1 MMLSGTSKR
10 VLIVFL
16 VWLTVSFGGL
26 WLFVFRDD
34 CMVNMACV
42 QKTIGATAVFM
53 IITAVSFLHHL
64 HQKNSRHLQQL
75 TTTIQQIIQGQPPTR
90 PPTSP
95 NSDLQPLTLAVN
107 QLAQTLPDQIRQL
120 TQREKQLAAVLN
132 FLTDGVLIIDKFGV
146 VQLMNPAAEKL
157 LETKSQ
163 RALKRPYAEVLR
175 HHQLIE
181 LYRQCQQ
188 APQEHTAAIEI
199 GDSLFL
205 QAVITPFSLTN
216 KAQTGEQIK
225 DSYLLILQDLTH
237 IRRLE
242 TIRRDFISNI
252 SHELRTPLSSL
263 RIIVETLQDGALD
276 DPPAA
281 LHFLE
286 RADNEVDTMTQMVEE
301 LLELSRIESGLVPLR
316 LSPTAVSDL
325 LLFSVE
331 RLQKQAQRS
340 QVHIQLDIPAHLP
353 PVLADADRIHQV
365 ISNLL
370 HNAIKFTPANGTIT
384 LSAKAKDNEVEI
396 IVADTGIGIPQ
407 KDLPRV
413 FERFYK
419 TDPARTRG
427 QSGTGLGLAICR
439 HIVQNHN
446 GRIWVK
452 SKEGKGSTFTFTLP
466 TAH

>member
-1 MMLSGTSKR
+1 MLPGSGKR
-10 VLIVFL
+10 VLVVFL
-16 VWLTVSFGGL
+16 VWLAVSLGGL
-26 WLFVFRDD
+26 WLGLSRDG
-34 CMVNMACV
+34 CVENVACV
-42 QKTIGATAVFM
+42 QTVIGAAAVFM
-53 IITAVSFLHHL
+53 VITAVPFILLLHK
-64 HQKNSRHLQQL
+64 KNSRHLHQL
-75 TTTIQQIIQGQPPTR
+75 TSTIQQIAQGQQPTQPLLPPN
-90 PPTSP
+90 P
-95 NSDLQPLTLAVN
+95 DLQPLTHAVG
-107 QLAQTLPDQIRQL
+107 QLAQTIPNQIHQL
-120 TQREKQLAAVLN
+120 SQREKQLAAVLN
-132 FLTDGVLIIDKFGV
+132 FLTDGVLIIDKSGV

-157 LETKSQ
+157 LEIKSQ

-188 APQEHTAAIEI
+188 DPQEHTAAIEM
-199 GDSLFL
+199 GNALFI
-205 QAVITPFSLTN
+205 QAVITPFTLTD
-216 KAQTGEQIK
+216 ALPTGEQK
-225 DSYLLILQDLTH
+225 RDSYLLILQDLTH

-281 LHFLE
+281 VRFLE
-286 RADNEVDTMTQMVEE
+286 RAENEVDTMTQMVEE
-301 LLELSRIESGLVPLR
+301 LLELSRIESGLVPLQ

-384 LSAKAKDNEVEI
+384 LSAKAKANEVEI
-396 IVADTGIGIPQ
+396 SVADTGIGIPQ

-452 SKEGKGSTFTFTLP
+452 SKEGKGSTFIFTLP
-466 TAH
+466 IAH